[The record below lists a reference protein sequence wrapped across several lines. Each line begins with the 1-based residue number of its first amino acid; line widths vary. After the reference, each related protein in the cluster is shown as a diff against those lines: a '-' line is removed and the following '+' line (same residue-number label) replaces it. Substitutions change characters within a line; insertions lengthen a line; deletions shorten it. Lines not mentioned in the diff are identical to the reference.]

1 MLSPKPH
8 IAGLPPTVHGSIDY
22 REIAALG
29 ISPDAIL
36 DFSVNC
42 NPYGPP
48 PAIHD
53 SIAPLNID
61 RYPDTESSELCDT
74 LAKKLNIPAECII
87 AGSGTTELIRLVAL
101 AFFNPGDTVLIPR
114 PTYSEYETSCRIV
127 NAKVTGNPVFEP
139 PAFQPDTGKIIEA
152 IHKYR
157 PRGIFL
163 CNPNNPT
170 GQYLSGSEMAE
181 ILSHAPDS
189 LVVIDEAYVAFTENT
204 WRSSPLIDSGNVI
217 ILRSMTK
224 DYALAGLRIG
234 YALSDKDTINT
245 LMRLKPPWNVNVF
258 AQRAAIHALNEQNYI
273 DECAARIKEAKDY
286 LIKEL
291 TALGFSVVPSK
302 TNFFMV
308 RVLDAAAFRKDLL
321 KKGILVRDCTSFGF
335 PRYIRI
341 APRTLSE
348 CVKLVDT
355 VKELGAELYAG

>member
-8 IAGLPPTVHGSIDY
+8 IAGLPPAVHGSIDY
-22 REIAALG
+22 SEIAALG
-29 ISPDAIL
+29 ISPDAVL

-48 PAIHD
+48 PVIHD
-53 SIAPLNID
+53 TIAQLNID

-74 LAKKLNIPAECII
+74 LAKTLNIPAKCII
-87 AGSGTTELIRLVAL
+87 AGSGTTELIRLIAL
-101 AFFNPGDTVLIPR
+101 AFFNPGDPVLIPQ
-114 PTYSEYETSCRIV
+114 PTYSEYETSCRIM
-127 NAKVTGNPVFEP
+127 NTQVTGNPVFVP

-152 IHKYR
+152 IHKYH

-170 GQYLSGSEMAE
+170 GQYLSGDEMTE

-189 LVVIDEAYVAFTENT
+189 LVVIDEAYIAFTENT
-204 WRSSPLIDSGNVI
+204 WQSSSLIDSGNVI

-234 YALSDKDTINT
+234 YALSDINT
-245 LMRLKPPWNVNVF
+245 IDTLTRIKPPWNVNTI
-258 AQRAAIHALNEQNYI
+258 AQRAAIRALNDNNYI
-273 DECAARIKEAKDY
+273 DECAARIKEAKGY

-308 RVLDAAAFRKDLL
+308 RVLDATAFRKDLL
-321 KKGILVRDCTSFGF
+321 NKGILMRDCTSFGL
-335 PRYIRI
+335 PQYIRI
-341 APRTLSE
+341 APRTLPE
-348 CVKLVDT
+348 CGKLIDT
-355 VKELGAELYAG
+355 VRDLGAALYAG